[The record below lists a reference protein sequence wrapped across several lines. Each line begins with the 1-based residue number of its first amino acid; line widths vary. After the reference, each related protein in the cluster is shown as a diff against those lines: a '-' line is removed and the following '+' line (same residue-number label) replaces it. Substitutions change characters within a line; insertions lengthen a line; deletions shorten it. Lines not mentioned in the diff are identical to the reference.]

1 MIGTSEDMR
10 YGYCIFCDDVRTE
23 IGEKLS
29 FIGVYSGV
37 LTLPEFPFSLPKF
50 CVHVNLITSST
61 EPYRSIVL
69 RCAAPGDRQPILEER
84 LDPAQLDEQKDLS
97 SGVEVNDTPLNV
109 VIGASLIFSP
119 LRLRQ
124 PGLLTVSAIIDDKP
138 AEIASLRVAQR

>member
-1 MIGTSEDMR
+1 MR

-37 LTLPEFPFSLPKF
+37 LMLPEFPFSLAKF
-50 CVHVNLITSST
+50 CVHVNLITLAT

-69 RCAAPGDRQPILEER
+69 RCTAPGDRQPLLEER
-84 LDPAQLDEQKDLS
+84 LDATQLSEQKDVMENAEAS
-97 SGVEVNDTPLNV
+97 DIPINV
-109 VIGASLIFSP
+109 VVGASLVFSP

-138 AEIASLRVAQR
+138 AEIASLRVVQH

>member
-1 MIGTSEDMR
+1 MR

-37 LTLPEFPFSLPKF
+37 LMLPEFPFSLPKF
-50 CVHVNLITSST
+50 CVHVNLITLAT

-69 RCAAPGDRQPILEER
+69 RCIAPGDSQPLLEER
-84 LDPAQLDEQKDLS
+84 LDPVQLNEQKELTDGS
-97 SGVEVNDTPLNV
+97 EADGIPINV
-109 VIGASLIFSP
+109 VVGASLVFSP
-119 LRLRQ
+119 LRLRR

-138 AEIASLRVAQR
+138 AEIASLRIAQH

>member
-1 MIGTSEDMR
+1 MR

-37 LTLPEFPFSLPKF
+37 LMLPEFPISLPKF
-50 CVHVNLITSST
+50 CVHVNLITLAT
-61 EPYRSIVL
+61 DPYRSIIL
-69 RCAAPGDRQPILEER
+69 RCIAPGDRQPLLEER
-84 LDPAQLDEQKDLS
+84 LDAAQLSEQRDVTEDAKASDI
-97 SGVEVNDTPLNV
+97 PINV
-109 VIGASLIFSP
+109 VVGASLVFSP

-138 AEIASLRVAQR
+138 AEIASLRVVQH

>member
-1 MIGTSEDMR
+1 MR

-37 LTLPEFPFSLPKF
+37 LMLPEFPISLPKF
-50 CVHVNLITSST
+50 CVHVNLITLAT

-69 RCAAPGDRQPILEER
+69 RCIAPGDRQPLLEER
-84 LDPAQLDEQKDLS
+84 LDAAQLSEQRDITEDAES
-97 SGVEVNDTPLNV
+97 SDIPINV
-109 VIGASLIFSP
+109 VVGASLVFSP

-138 AEIASLRVAQR
+138 AEIASLRIVQH

>member
-1 MIGTSEDMR
+1 MR

-37 LTLPEFPFSLPKF
+37 LMLPEFPISLPKF
-50 CVHVNLITSST
+50 CVHVNLITLAT
-61 EPYRSIVL
+61 DPYRSIIL
-69 RCAAPGDRQPILEER
+69 RCIAPGDRQPLLEER
-84 LDPAQLDEQKDLS
+84 LDAAQLSEQRDVTEDAEAS
-97 SGVEVNDTPLNV
+97 DIPINV
-109 VIGASLIFSP
+109 VVGASLVFSP

-138 AEIASLRVAQR
+138 AEIASLRVVQH

>member
-1 MIGTSEDMR
+1 MR

-37 LTLPEFPFSLPKF
+37 LMLPEFPISLPKF
-50 CVHVNLITSST
+50 CVHVNLITLAT

-69 RCAAPGDRQPILEER
+69 RCIAPGDRQPLLEER
-84 LDPAQLDEQKDLS
+84 LDAAQLSEQR
-97 SGVEVNDTPLNV
+97 EVMEDAEASDIPINV
-109 VIGASLIFSP
+109 VVGASLVFSP

-138 AEIASLRVAQR
+138 AEIASLRVVQH

>member
-1 MIGTSEDMR
+1 MR

-37 LTLPEFPFSLPKF
+37 LMLPEFPISLPKF
-50 CVHVNLITSST
+50 CVHVNLITLAT

-69 RCAAPGDRQPILEER
+69 RCIAPGDRQPLLEER
-84 LDPAQLDEQKDLS
+84 LDAAQLSEQRDITENAEAS
-97 SGVEVNDTPLNV
+97 DIPINV
-109 VIGASLIFSP
+109 VVGASLVFSP

-138 AEIASLRVAQR
+138 AEIASLRIVQH

>member
-1 MIGTSEDMR
+1 MKQMR

-37 LTLPEFPFSLPKF
+37 LTLPDFPVSLPKF
-50 CVHVNLITSST
+50 CAHVNLITLAT

-69 RCAAPGDRQPILEER
+69 RCVGPGDRQPLLEER
-84 LDPAQLDEQKDLS
+84 LESSQLEEQRDLS
-97 SGVEVNDTPLNV
+97 SDVERGGVPINI

-124 PGLLTVSAIIDDKP
+124 PGLLTISAIIDDRP
-138 AEIASLRVAQR
+138 AEIASLRVVQR

>member
-1 MIGTSEDMR
+1 MR

-37 LTLPEFPFSLPKF
+37 LMLPEFPFSLPKF
-50 CVHVNLITSST
+50 CVHVNLITLAT

-69 RCAAPGDRQPILEER
+69 RCVAPGDRQPLLEER
-84 LDPAQLDEQKDLS
+84 LDPAQLNEQKDLTEGAEAS
-97 SGVEVNDTPLNV
+97 DIPLNV
-109 VIGASLIFSP
+109 VVGASLLFSP
-119 LRLRQ
+119 LILRR

-138 AEIASLRVAQR
+138 AEIASLRIAQR